1 MDTKTAILVGTS
13 GYYYNEWV
21 GEVYPKGTK
30 QEDFLSCY
38 SGLFPTVELNFSYYN
53 MPKPENLAKML
64 IDGGQ
69 NLTFAIKAHK
79 TLTHEINPSLWE
91 NEAKSYLTG
100 IEPMLGVGRLEAVL
114 FQFPYSF
121 KYSDENRLYL
131 DKLLKYFKGVPKAV
145 EFRKADWYTGKVIE
159 GMKMREVPLVS
170 LDMPELSKLPPSM
183 DVVTAPLAYIR
194 LHGRNNEAWWGK
206 DDHERYNYLYTD
218 SEINAWAS
226 RIERIVQQSKRV
238 VVYFNNHPFG
248 KAARNAQTLI
258 TILRKLGLITV
269 EREVNCEGKGGLSS

>member
-1 MDTKTAILVGTS
+1 MAEILIGTS
-13 GYYYNEWV
+13 GYSYTEWV
-21 GEVYPKGTK
+21 GPVYPEGTK
-30 QEDFLSCY
+30 QSEYLAYY
-38 SGLFPTVELNFSYYN
+38 SGLFPTLELNFSYYN
-53 MPKPENLAKML
+53 MPKPQNLAKML
-64 IDGGQ
+64 TDAGPY
-69 NLTFAIKAHK
+69 LTFSIKAHK

-91 NEAKSYLTG
+91 NEAQKYLQA
-100 IEPMLGVGRLEAVL
+100 IEPMLGAGRLEAVL

-145 EFRKADWYTGKVIE
+145 EFRKSDWFNQKVLD
-159 GMKMREVPLVS
+159 GMRKREVPLVS
-170 LDMPELSKLPPSM
+170 LDMPDLAKLPPSM
-183 DVVTAPLAYIR
+183 DVVTAPIAYIR

-206 DDHERYNYLYTD
+206 DEHEKYNYLYTD

-248 KAARNAQTLI
+248 KAAKNAQTLI
-258 TILRKLGLITV
+258 KILEKIGLLLGGK
-269 EREVNCEGKGGLSS
+269 EMKNEGKGGSSS